1 MQTSMHFHCILTDYL
16 YQWDLKIIKHNNGL
30 MEINMDMNMDYD
42 HDHDCFIF
50 GALCKEEGL
59 DYSEFLAAFNNAYY
73 HTQYAIDSAKAGYNS
88 K

>member
-1 MQTSMHFHCILTDYL
+1 
-16 YQWDLKIIKHNNGL
+16 
-30 MEINMDMNMDYD
+30 MEINMEMNMDYD
-42 HDHDCFIF
+42 PDCFSF

-59 DYSEFLAAFNNAYY
+59 DYSEFLAAFNKAYY